1 MMALQPGS
9 LAMTTVLITGANRG
23 IGLEFVR
30 QYAADGADVI
40 ACCRTP
46 ARAEALKA
54 LADQHP
60 GKVRLLALDVGDA
73 AQIERLKGELAGQP
87 IDILINNAGV
97 YGPSDVDPEAWLET
111 FRVNA
116 IAPMLI
122 ARALHD
128 NLRRGREKKLVAIT
142 SQLGST
148 ANNGGGMVAYRSS
161 KAALNN
167 AMRGLSRDWA
177 GEGITVGIFHPG
189 WVKTDMGGANAPVT
203 PAQSVTGLR
212 RRIAE
217 LGRANSG
224 AYRDYAG
231 AELPW

>member
-1 MMALQPGS
+1 
-9 LAMTTVLITGANRG
+9 MTTVLITGANRG
-23 IGLEFVR
+23 IGLEFAR
-30 QYAADGADVI
+30 QYAAEGAEVI
-40 ACCRTP
+40 ACCREP
-46 ARAEALKA
+46 AKASALKA
-54 LADQHP
+54 VAD
-60 GKVRLLALDVGDA
+60 GAGGRVRILALDVADA
-73 AQIERLKGELAGQP
+73 AQIEALKAALAGQP

-97 YGPSDVDPEAWLET
+97 YGPREIDPDGWLET

-116 IAPMLI
+116 IAPVLV
-122 ARALHD
+122 ARALRD
-128 NLRRGREKKLVAIT
+128 NLKVGKEKKLVAIT

-148 ANNGGGMVAYRSS
+148 ANNGGGMYAYRSS

-177 GEGITVGIFHPG
+177 GDGVRVGIFHPG

-203 PAQSVTGLR
+203 PQESVTGLR

-217 LGRANSG
+217 MSAENSG

-231 AELPW
+231 ASLPW

>member
-1 MMALQPGS
+1 MS
-9 LAMTTVLITGANRG
+9 TILITGANRG
-23 IGLEFVR
+23 IGLEFAR
-30 QYAADGADVI
+30 QYAEDGADVI

-46 ARAEALKA
+46 ARSDALKT
-54 LADQHP
+54 LADKHP
-60 GKVRLLALDVGDA
+60 GKVRILALDVGDP
-73 AQIERLKGELAGQP
+73 AQIEALKGELAGQP

-97 YGPSDVDPEAWLET
+97 YGPSDVDADAWLET

-116 IAPMLI
+116 VAPMLI
-122 ARALHD
+122 AHALHD
-128 NLRRGREKKLVAIT
+128 NLRRGEDKRLVAIT

-167 AMRGLSRDWA
+167 AMRGLSREWA

-189 WVKTDMGGANAPVT
+189 WVKTDMGGPSAPVT
-203 PAQSVTGLR
+203 PQQSVTGLR

-217 LGRANSG
+217 MSPANSG